1 MPSGTYKI
9 RVAAPG
15 VSTSEADNVILRVAQ
30 TLTINLTLEIGE
42 VSEQVT
48 VSDKPPL
55 LESGTAE
62 IGQPITLTQSA
73 PGAARPVVQAIVD
86 SWTFPIKFSLAAKSD
101 GPPPKTYCIGDF
113 PTGYYTQRSLY
124 WATTFMFAG
133 GVLLELHPAAVITLI

>member
-15 VSTSEADNVILRVAQ
+15 FSTSEADNVILRVAQ

-62 IGQPITLTQSA
+62 IGAAHYVNAVRTGSRA
-73 PGAARPVVQAIVD
+73 SRGASDRRLVD
-86 SWTFPIKFSLAAKSD
+86 VYDK
-101 GPPPKTYCIGDF
+101 
-113 PTGYYTQRSLY
+113 
-124 WATTFMFAG
+124 
-133 GVLLELHPAAVITLI
+133 VLVSR